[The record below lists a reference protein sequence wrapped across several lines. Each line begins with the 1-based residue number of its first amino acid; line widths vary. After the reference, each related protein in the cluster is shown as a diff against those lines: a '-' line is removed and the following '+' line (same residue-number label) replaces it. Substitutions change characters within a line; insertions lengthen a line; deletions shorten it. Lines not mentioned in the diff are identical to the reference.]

1 MYGKYFASTFTGS
14 MVGAGPCTFAVW
26 GYVIANCK
34 NGTVEI
40 NPTIL
45 AAILGA
51 TKEDVEKA
59 IEYLSAPDP
68 ESRSKVLDGRRIV
81 KVGAFFYEVPN
92 HATYRGIIND
102 EERREYFRDKKREQ
116 REREAKDKEVSE
128 SKPRLSLTVKDK
140 SSASTHSYPSSYPNP
155 EGAGFPSLRSE
166 IAAIEPDPILSN
178 PQNTSGP
185 PKAEQKG
192 SKKCP
197 RPPHP
202 AQMARY
208 APTKEEFNQHM
219 AEHWPNIENFHPDI
233 WEKHAATNFYTW
245 SKGEWKPINYWK
257 QFFDRTEERIENDRT
272 KK

>member
-1 MYGKYFASTFTGS
+1 

-116 REREAKDKEVSE
+116 REREAKDKEVTQPR
-128 SKPRLSLTVKDK
+128 KRLSLTVKDK
-140 SSASTHSYPSSYPNP
+140 SKVSTQSEASSYADAEGDADAKESKICRA
-155 EGAGFPSLRSE
+155 EGATKSGFIHSPETRESRMNE
-166 IAAIEPDPILSN
+166 IYMAYPRPKTGEHRTLGIKAIERAMLRLVQRNPDQLDEDSAFDFLLSQARKFSN
-178 PQNTSGP
+178 S
-185 PKAEQKG
+185 AETKG
-192 SKKCP
+192 KLVLQP
-197 RPPHP
+197 EMIP
-202 AQMARY
+202 MA
-208 APTKEEFNQHM
+208 KN
-219 AEHWPNIENFHPDI
+219 W
-233 WEKHAATNFYTW
+233 
-245 SKGEWKPINYWK
+245 
-257 QFFDRTEERIENDRT
+257 FDGQCYDNEGRFQ
-272 KK
+272 